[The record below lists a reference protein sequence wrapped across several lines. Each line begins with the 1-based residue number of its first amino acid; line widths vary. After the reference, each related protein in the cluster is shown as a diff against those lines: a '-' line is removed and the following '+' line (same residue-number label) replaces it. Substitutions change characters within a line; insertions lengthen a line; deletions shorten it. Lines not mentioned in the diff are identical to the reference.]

1 MSKREFD
8 VSDYDE
14 AFAVKV
20 NMMTLVVVVVN
31 MVMTMNLIG
40 SLKLVPLFLHR
51 W

>member
-20 NMMTLVVVVVN
+20 NMKTLVN
-31 MVMTMNLIG
+31 MMMTMNLIG
-40 SLKLVPLFLHR
+40 LD
-51 W
+51 